1 MSEYEAEDIE
11 QSTHP
16 AVTVAPHLSKDVGVV
31 IVGPDGQEQFHSIL
45 PAQTAIP
52 ARRSAELL
60 APRDGG
66 DVVVK
71 FVEGASEIQRHI
83 PEKPARKAPNG
94 DAGDGND
101 DGDDDDD
108 DDDDEEEEEEE
119 VKTKHMKIEK
129 LLAETL
135 LKGVEKGQRIEVTIQ
150 AAADGALHIAARIV
164 GTQQG
169 LRGTVLA
176 PA

>member
-16 AVTVAPHLSKDVGVV
+16 AVTVAPHLSRDVGVV

-71 FVEGASEIQRHI
+71 FVEGASEILRHI
-83 PEKPARKAPNG
+83 PEKAAKGAPNG
-94 DAGDGND
+94 GADGGD
-101 DGDDDDD
+101 DDDDD

-119 VKTKHMKIEK
+119 IKTKHMKVEK
-129 LLAETL
+129 LLAEAL
-135 LKGVEKGQRIEVTIQ
+135 LKGVEKGKRIEVTIQ

-169 LRGTVLA
+169 LRGTVKA
-176 PA
+176 AA

>member
-16 AVTVAPHLSKDVGVV
+16 AVTVAPHLSRDVGVV

-94 DAGDGND
+94 DADDGDD

-108 DDDDEEEEEEE
+108 DDEEEEEEEE

-129 LLAETL
+129 VLAKAL
-135 LKGVEKGQRIEVTIQ
+135 LKGVEKGQTIEVTIQ

-169 LRGTVLA
+169 VRGTVEA